1 METLFDK
8 SVTYFI
14 FINLVAFGLFALDK
28 QRAQHGEWR
37 ISERNL
43 LLSAVFGGSIGAL
56 FGMFLLRHK
65 TRHWKFR
72 IGIPLILIVQLVAA
86 CWLYLFR

>member
-1 METLFDK
+1 MDILLDN
-8 SVTYFI
+8 SAIYLI
-14 FINLVAFGLFALDK
+14 FVNLAAFGLFALDK
-28 QRAQHGEWR
+28 RRAQQGGWR

-43 LLSAVFGGSIGAL
+43 LLSAVLGGSIGAL
-56 FGMFLLRHK
+56 SSMYLLRHK

-72 IGIPLILIVQLVAA
+72 IGLPLILILQLLG